1 MVHYGRYERGLNGGK
16 KAGGEGNRVYTAK
29 CGGLAQDPRASMDRG
44 LCGLRYGPSTSGLGV
59 NTVAGDARPTQRC
72 GQSG

>member
-1 MVHYGRYERGLNGGK
+1 MKYMVER
-16 KAGGEGNRVYTAK
+16 
-29 CGGLAQDPRASMDRG
+29 GGLARGPRASMDRG
-44 LCGLRYGPSTSGLGV
+44 LCGLRYWPSTLGLGV